1 MKAKEYADG
10 IRGLTHKK
18 TASVDFE
25 KGAQFVLESM
35 KWRNAKKDPPPLDT
49 RVLVKSSGKFVIIRI
64 SAFIIMAISF
74 LILFYKNDS
83 DNYMAI
89 LLQIIVWLMLIYAE
103 LCDIESL
110 L

>member
-1 MKAKEYADG
+1 M
-10 IRGLTHKK
+10 
-18 TASVDFE
+18 
-25 KGAQFVLESM
+25 
-35 KWRNAKKDPPPLDT
+35 
-49 RVLVKSSGKFVIIRI
+49 IIRI

-103 LCDIESL
+103 LCDIEIAPLGYYHETYFDKTRSASHPVTSSYL
-110 L
+110 

>member
-1 MKAKEYADG
+1 M
-10 IRGLTHKK
+10 
-18 TASVDFE
+18 
-25 KGAQFVLESM
+25 
-35 KWRNAKKDPPPLDT
+35 
-49 RVLVKSSGKFVIIRI
+49 IIRI

-74 LILFYKNDS
+74 LITLFYKNDN

>member
-1 MKAKEYADG
+1 M
-10 IRGLTHKK
+10 
-18 TASVDFE
+18 
-25 KGAQFVLESM
+25 
-35 KWRNAKKDPPPLDT
+35 
-49 RVLVKSSGKFVIIRI
+49 IIRI

-103 LCDIESL
+103 LCDIESYYHETYFDKTRSASHPVTSSCL
-110 L
+110 

>member
-1 MKAKEYADG
+1 M
-10 IRGLTHKK
+10 
-18 TASVDFE
+18 
-25 KGAQFVLESM
+25 
-35 KWRNAKKDPPPLDT
+35 
-49 RVLVKSSGKFVIIRI
+49 IIRI

-89 LLQIIVWLMLIYAE
+89 LLQIIVWLMWIYAE

>member
-1 MKAKEYADG
+1 M
-10 IRGLTHKK
+10 
-18 TASVDFE
+18 
-25 KGAQFVLESM
+25 
-35 KWRNAKKDPPPLDT
+35 
-49 RVLVKSSGKFVIIRI
+49 IIRI

-89 LLQIIVWLMLIYAE
+89 LLIVWLMLIYAE

-110 L
+110 LLVIIMKLTLTKQEVLLIQLLLHIYKNGLPDDVTEKHGRFVGKLYKKIKRQVINQLKQ